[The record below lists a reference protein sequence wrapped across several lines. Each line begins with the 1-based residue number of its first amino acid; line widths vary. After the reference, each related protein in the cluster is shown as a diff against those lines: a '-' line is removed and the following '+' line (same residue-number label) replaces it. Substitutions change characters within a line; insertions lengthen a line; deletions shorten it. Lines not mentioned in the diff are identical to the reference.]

1 MYSVIFTLFLVF
13 ILTWK
18 LTKLIKYK
26 RLNRDYE
33 SLDQDLVIMLNE
45 GDQVE

>member
-13 ILTWK
+13 ILIWK
-18 LTKLIKYK
+18 LTKLLKNK
-26 RLNRDYE
+26 RLSRDYD
-33 SLDQDLVIMLNE
+33 SLDQDLIIMLNE

>member
-18 LTKLIKYK
+18 LTKLFKNK
-26 RLNRDYE
+26 RLSRDYE
-33 SLDQDLVIMLNE
+33 SLDQDLIIMLNE